1 MVLKQTPD
9 HSPDSGGG
17 SFIGTTLAFLLG
29 QSLGDFLPADLEE
42 MFRTWGISMVL
53 GLGGAGAPKLA
64 AGNPV
69 SVVLKFGMMKG
80 LTGWLENSPNASEDQ
95 KHTKIRSHFHRETE

>member
-1 MVLKQTPD
+1 
-9 HSPDSGGG
+9 
-17 SFIGTTLAFLLG
+17 
-29 QSLGDFLPADLEE
+29 
-42 MFRTWGISMVL
+42 MVL

-80 LTGWLENSPNASEDQ
+80 LTG
-95 KHTKIRSHFHRETE
+95 